1 MGWFCEGVSCEGVT
15 SEDGGLGTG
24 GVICGESVKKT
35 KRSESSLEGR
45 GVATVREVVVVV
57 VVRDDG

>member
-1 MGWFCEGVSCEGVT
+1 MGWFCEGVSCEGVIC
-15 SEDGGLGTG
+15 EDGSLVTG
-24 GVICGESVKKT
+24 GVICGESVKEA

-45 GVATVREVVVVV
+45 GVATAREVVVV